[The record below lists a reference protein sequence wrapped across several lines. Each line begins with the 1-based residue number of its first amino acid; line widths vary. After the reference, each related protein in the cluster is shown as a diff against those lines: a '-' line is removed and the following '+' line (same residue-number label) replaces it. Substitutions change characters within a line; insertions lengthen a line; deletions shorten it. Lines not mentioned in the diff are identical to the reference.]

1 MDKSGRNY
9 YRNTI
14 LALAKINKPFIVR
27 GRYVPHPDLDYLTY
41 VDIRPYVPTG
51 ASTNLICDHLNVML
65 LDFSKYIAVRPEL
78 GYTKD
83 YLVCRG
89 VKYKDDSGNI
99 RGGVV
104 LTEELGIP
112 PVICATYPKSKDII
126 ESVDKS
132 RYMDFFTFAEGRYA
146 YYGRNQ
152 WTDGHKAPLKSEE
165 EAAEEA
171 KLRVKEKK
179 RKEAARRKLDYTFE
193 EFMAL
198 HKRAN
203 PLWIPPPGDLRAF
216 GGRNWLKVFVP
227 QKYLR
232 EILDRQP
239 ALRKQVHQEF
249 LKKL

>member
-1 MDKSGRNY
+1 MCQS
-9 YRNTI
+9 
-14 LALAKINKPFIVR
+14 
-27 GRYVPHPDLDYLTY
+27 
-41 VDIRPYVPTG
+41 
-51 ASTNLICDHLNVML
+51 
-65 LDFSKYIAVRPEL
+65 EL

-89 VKYKDDSGNI
+89 VKYRDDSGNI

-112 PVICATYPKSKDII
+112 PVICATYPKSRDII

-132 RYMDFFTFAEGRYA
+132 RYVDFFTFAEGRYA

-152 WTDGHKAPLKSEE
+152 WTNGHKAPLKSEE

-179 RKEAARRKLDYTFE
+179 RKKAARRKLDYIFE